1 MLLELSVQHCLSQEI
16 KGMEIIG
23 KRKLYGPFF
32 WMGFNCLKATE
43 PLQGDSLLFTIHFPA
58 VSGIQLIDLEKVC

>member
-43 PLQGDSLLFTIHFPA
+43 PLQGDSYFLPFISQQFLVFN
-58 VSGIQLIDLEKVC
+58 